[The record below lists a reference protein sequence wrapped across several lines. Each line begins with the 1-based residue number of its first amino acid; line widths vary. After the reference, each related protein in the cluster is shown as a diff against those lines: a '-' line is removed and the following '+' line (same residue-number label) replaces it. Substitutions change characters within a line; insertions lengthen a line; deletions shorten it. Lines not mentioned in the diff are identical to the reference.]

1 MADSEDRLE
10 GVPEMPEGKI
20 PIQAPPNQAE
30 AAGIGNVLAMVVPM
44 MGSMGGMVFAMVAMV
59 AFNVYRQVSQHRQKV
74 RTLRGEYLAYLSE
87 TRQTVR
93 NVADRQ
99 RAFVNWALPA
109 PEALVAVAEQGERV
123 WEREPG
129 VEMLNARVGVSE
141 QSLAMELL
149 APDLPPMANPDI
161 VCLSA
166 MTRFVETHRNLDS
179 VPWRIIRM
187 SSWRAAARTRSA
199 SRG

>member
-1 MADSEDRLE
+1 MADSEDLLE

-30 AAGIGNVLAMVVPM
+30 AAGIGNVLAMVIPM
-44 MGSMGGMVFAMVAMV
+44 MGSMGVMVFMAISQATSGDGQSKNPTMMMMAGGMVFAMVAMV
-59 AFNVYRQVSQHRQKV
+59 GFNVYRQVSQHRQKV
-74 RTLRGEYLAYLSE
+74 KTLRGEYLSYLAE

-109 PEALVAVAEQGERV
+109 PEALVAIADQGERV

-129 VEMLNARVGVSE
+129 IEMLNARVGVS
-141 QSLAMELL
+141 
-149 APDLPPMANPDI
+149 P
-161 VCLSA
+161 SA
-166 MTRFVETHRNLDS
+166 SPSRT
-179 VPWRIIRM
+179 IRT
-187 SSWRAAARTRSA
+187 SSWPVATRTRAA
-199 SRG
+199 SRGSS